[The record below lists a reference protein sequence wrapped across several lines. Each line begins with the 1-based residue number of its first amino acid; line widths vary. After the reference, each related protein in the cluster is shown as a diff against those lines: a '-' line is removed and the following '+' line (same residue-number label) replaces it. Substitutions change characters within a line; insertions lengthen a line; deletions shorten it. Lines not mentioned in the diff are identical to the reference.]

1 MAILMLSVVTSL
13 AGQVL
18 LKQGTLQESFSFDF
32 ARPVHSALAIS
43 SNPYLIGWVALSGV
57 AAVLWVAVV
66 SRLPLGFAYPF
77 SLTIS
82 YVFLL
87 LVSIWLFG
95 EQVSLTRWAGVA
107 LMSVGLFLA
116 YESS

>member
-1 MAILMLSVVTSL
+1 MVILMLSVVTSL

-18 LKQGTLQESFSFDF
+18 LKQGTLQESFSFDV
-32 ARPVHSALAIS
+32 ARPVESALNIFL
-43 SNPYLIGWVALSGV
+43 NPYLIGWVAFSGV
-57 AAVLWVAVV
+57 AAVLWVVVV

-87 LVSIWLFG
+87 LISNWLFG
-95 EQVSLTRWAGVA
+95 EQMSFTRWAGVV

-116 YESS
+116 YESN

>member
-18 LKQGTLQESFSFDF
+18 LKQGTLQASFSFDF
-32 ARPVHSALAIS
+32 GRPVQSALAIS
-43 SNPYLIGWVALSGV
+43 SNPYLIGWVVFSGM
-57 AAVLWVAVV
+57 AAVLWVVV
-66 SRLPLGFAYPF
+66 VARLPLGFAYPF

-87 LVSIWLFG
+87 LISSWLFG
-95 EQVSLTRWAGVA
+95 EQMSFTRWAGVIM
-107 LMSVGLFLA
+107 MSVGLFLA